1 MKRLSTVFGALLAM
15 SATLNAH
22 ADPSITAS
30 AATTPRD
37 GFDRMTWDI
46 TPEVVPTQV
55 NASYYWA
62 NQLSSQHG
70 GHAIYTGIQPR
81 TRSTNVV
88 IFSAF
93 GTGTAPLS
101 ANCRGGADGGSGTSC
116 SIAYPWKTGH
126 AYRLQVT
133 VTQANRSDG
142 RSTVDGFITDV
153 ATGATTPTGS
163 IAVPA
168 DWGGLSSSAY
178 LFDEYFPFNAA
189 SKDPMQRPC
198 VPYARYMTS
207 LPHFYLK
214 DVDYPTTE
222 RSIRLNTGKDKCAV
236 LSGTPNARATLVN
249 TTTYLLENGFLP
261 GSPGAPK

>member
-1 MKRLSTVFGALLAM
+1 MKRLSTVLGALLAV

-37 GFDRMTWDI
+37 GFDRMTWEI

-116 SIAYPWKTGH
+116 SIATRGKPATPIGC
-126 AYRLQVT
+126 
-133 VTQANRSDG
+133 RS
-142 RSTVDGFITDV
+142 
-153 ATGATTPTGS
+153 P
-163 IAVPA
+163 
-168 DWGGLSSSAY
+168 
-178 LFDEYFPFNAA
+178 
-189 SKDPMQRPC
+189 
-198 VPYARYMTS
+198 
-207 LPHFYLK
+207 
-214 DVDYPTTE
+214 
-222 RSIRLNTGKDKCAV
+222 
-236 LSGTPNARATLVN
+236 
-249 TTTYLLENGFLP
+249 
-261 GSPGAPK
+261 